1 MEALISIYDYGRHWE
16 WERQTLVATTVIAGV
31 GELQVEFKQQHD
43 FQAVQ
48 NVPPPPPPA
57 SYRVLPDGAKT
68 VGSRLPE

>member
-31 GELQVEFKQQHD
+31 GELKVEFKQQHD

-48 NVPPPPPPA
+48 NVPPP
-57 SYRVLPDGAKT
+57 SL
-68 VGSRLPE
+68 